1 VFTLPRII
9 AGLLVSLVI
18 VAGAAAAA
26 WWFFVREDAKLAT
39 NAPAIP
45 TDLTRSPGASP
56 TASAGTTPL
65 ASGTLAFRILPDRS
79 EAAYFAGEKLASLP
93 VPSTAKGATKDIE
106 GVFYLRPDGS
116 LDTSRESKF
125 TVDLTTLKSDRDMR
139 DSRVQNQ
146 ALQTSQFPTATF
158 IAKSVTGWDT
168 SLPEG
173 TEQDLK
179 LTGTMDLHGVQKDI
193 TWDVK
198 ARKQGDV
205 ITALATVNFL
215 YSDFDI
221 PVLNIAGFVSVE
233 DDVTLQVQVVA
244 QAQAT

>member
-1 VFTLPRII
+1 MFTLPRIL
-9 AGLLVSLVI
+9 AGLVVSVLI

-26 WWFFVREDAKLAT
+26 WWFFIREDAQLAT
-39 NAPAIP
+39 SAPAIP
-45 TDLTRSPGASP
+45 TDLARSPAAST
-56 TASAGTTPL
+56 TAGTATTPL
-65 ASGTLAFRILPDRS
+65 APGTLAFRILSDRS

-106 GVFYLRPDGS
+106 GVFYLRPDGT
-116 LDTSRESKF
+116 LDPAHASTF
-125 TVDLTTLKSDRDMR
+125 TVNLKTLKSDKDMR

-146 ALQTSQFPTATF
+146 ALQTGQFPTATF
-158 IAKSVTGWDT
+158 VAKSVTGWDT

-198 ARKQGDV
+198 ARKQGDI
-205 ITALATVNFL
+205 ITALATVSFL
-215 YSDFDI
+215 YSDFNI

-244 QAQAT
+244 QAQTT